1 MPSYS
6 ITDKY
11 PERGI
16 DSTQSC
22 LEFALGGARLQ
33 YKPVTSKAIRRPPL
47 STSATGSPE
56 SDPPMA
62 HAWSSVITQTHICQL
77 VPPACCWSRASK
89 PSPKG
94 VVVKGNPLSSQVNTS
109 TSGLPLRGCQPQSRE
124 PCTAQSLPACLRPLP
139 LLPRLSLP
147 QPHMYKMIAGELTL

>member
-1 MPSYS
+1 MTPPRAAWSL
-6 ITDKY
+6 
-11 PERGI
+11 P
-16 DSTQSC
+16 
-22 LEFALGGARLQ
+22 LEEPRLQ

-62 HAWSSVITQTHICQL
+62 HAWSSVITQTHIRQL
-77 VPPACCWSRASK
+77 VAPACCWSRASK
-89 PSPKG
+89 ASPKG

-109 TSGLPLRGCQPQSRE
+109 TSGLPLQGCQPQSRE

-139 LLPRLSLP
+139 LLPRLSLL
-147 QPHMYKMIAGELTL
+147 QPHMCKMIAGELTLGGGSED